1 VGRYRLPPDLTIPD
15 ILHVPHNTQ
24 LLSDVLLLLAAA
36 IVLVPLFQ
44 ALRIPAV
51 LAYLVAGVALGPY
64 SPGPVVDPKLPGV
77 FAEFGVVFLLFA
89 VGLEL
94 PLSRLQ
100 SMRRFIFGLG
110 LLQVVATATAIGGT
124 AYALGVDS
132 RAALVIGGALAFSS
146 TATVLKVLVERGETV
161 ARFGRVSVAVLIFQ
175 DLAVV
180 PLLTLLPLLAGDA
193 ANLPMALALATA
205 KGVLAIVGIMLLG
218 RYVVRPVYRFVAS
231 ANSPEVFTATNL
243 FLVLA
248 VGLLTA
254 LAGMS
259 MALGAFLAGLLLAD
273 TAYRHQV
280 EADIEPFRGLLL
292 GLFFMTVG
300 MSLDLPFMV
309 RKIDEILALTVALL
323 AGKSLLL
330 FALCRLSGL
339 GTANALRVGLLLSQ
353 GGEFAFV
360 VVSRAV
366 GLHIIDGDGGQMVTT
381 VVALSMALTPLI
393 GTLAQRLAEAWERR
407 WGREA
412 FRVETSDVKG
422 HVLIAGYGRV
432 GRTVARIL
440 SRHGIPYVALDLDA
454 QRVAAMRDGGRPI
467 YYGDATHAGVLRAA
481 GVERACAAVVTVNR
495 PALAEKAVEAIRR
508 HAPNL
513 PIITRAHDL
522 VQTGRLQHAGASAVV
537 PETIEAS
544 LQMAGLA
551 LRSAG
556 VPSATVD
563 DTLDGLRKDNYG
575 ALVERPVDAGVPGA
589 DYTIERN
596 S

>member
-1 VGRYRLPPDLTIPD
+1 M
-15 ILHVPHNTQ
+15 LHDTQ
-24 LLSDVLLLLAAA
+24 LLIDVLLLLVAA
-36 IVLVPLFQ
+36 IALVPLFQ

-51 LAYLVAGVALGPY
+51 LAYLVAGVVLGPHT
-64 SPGPVVDPKLPGV
+64 PGPVVDPGLPGV
-77 FAEFGVVFLLFA
+77 LAEFGVVFLLFA

-100 SMRRFIFGLG
+100 AMRRFIFGLG
-110 LLQVVATATAIGGT
+110 LLQVVATATAIGLA
-124 AYALGVDS
+124 AYAFGLDS
-132 RAALVIGGALAFSS
+132 RAALVVGGALAFSS

-193 ANLPMALALATA
+193 ANLPEALAVAIA
-205 KGVLAIVGIMLLG
+205 KGVAAIVGIMLLG

-254 LAGMS
+254 QVGMS

-300 MSLDLPFMV
+300 MSLDLPFMA
-309 RKIDEILALTVALL
+309 RKAETILALTAALL
-323 AGKSLLL
+323 TAKSVLLI
-330 FALCRLSGL
+330 ALCRLSGV
-339 GTANALRVGLLLSQ
+339 GMANALRVGLLLSQ

-366 GLHIIDGDGGQMVTT
+366 GLHILDGEDGQTLTT
-381 VVALSMALTPLI
+381 VVALSMAVTPAV
-393 GTLAQRLAEAWERR
+393 GVLAHSLAEAWERR
-407 WGREA
+407 WGAEA

-440 SRHGIPYVALDLDA
+440 ARHGIPYVALDLDA
-454 QRVAAMRDGGRPI
+454 HRVAAMRDGGWPI
-467 YYGDATHAGVLRAA
+467 YYGDASHAGVLRAA
-481 GVERACAAVVTVNR
+481 GVERARAAVVTINR

-508 HAPNL
+508 HAPHL

-522 VQTGRLQHAGASAVV
+522 AQFGRLKHAGASAVV

-544 LQMAGLA
+544 LQMAGLV

-556 VPSATVD
+556 MPADAVD
-563 DTLDGLRKDNYG
+563 DALDDLRKDNYG
-575 ALVERPVDAGVPGA
+575 ALAEGPADTAKPAGG
-589 DYTIERN
+589 D
-596 S
+596 

>member
-1 VGRYRLPPDLTIPD
+1 MIHDTG
-15 ILHVPHNTQ
+15 
-24 LLSDVLLLLAAA
+24 LLMDVLLLLMAA
-36 IVLVPLFQ
+36 ILLVPLFQ

-51 LAYLVAGVALGPY
+51 LAYLAAGVVLGPHT
-64 SPGPVVDPKLPGV
+64 PGPVVDPALPGV
-77 FAEFGVVFLLFA
+77 LAEFGVVFLLFA

-94 PLSRLQ
+94 PLSRLRA
-100 SMRRFIFGLG
+100 MRRFIFGLG
-110 LLQVVATATAIGGT
+110 LLQVVATAAAIGVA
-124 AYALGVDS
+124 AYTFGLDS
-132 RAALVIGGALAFSS
+132 NAALIVGGALAFSS

-193 ANLPMALALATA
+193 ANLPQALAIAIA
-205 KGVLAIVGIMLLG
+205 KGVAAIVGIMLLG
-218 RYVVRPVYRFVAS
+218 RYVVRPVYGFVAS

-254 LAGMS
+254 QVGMS

-300 MSLDLPFMV
+300 MSLDLPFMA
-309 RKIDEILALTVALL
+309 RKAETILALTAALL
-323 AGKSLLL
+323 IGKSVLL

-360 VVSRAV
+360 VLSRAV
-366 GLHIIDGDGGQMVTT
+366 GLHILDGEDGQTLT
-381 VVALSMALTPLI
+381 SVVALSMALTPAV
-393 GTLAQRLAEAWERR
+393 GVLAHSLAEAWERR
-407 WGREA
+407 WGAEA

-440 SRHGIPYVALDLDA
+440 ARHGIPYVALDLDA
-454 QRVAAMRDGGRPI
+454 HRVAAMRDGGRPI

-481 GVERACAAVVTVNR
+481 GVERARAAVVTVNR

-508 HAPNL
+508 HAPHL

-522 VQTGRLQHAGASAVV
+522 AQFGRLKHAGASAVV

-544 LQMAGLA
+544 LQLAGLA

-556 VPSATVD
+556 VPADLVD
-563 DTLDGLRKDNYG
+563 GSLDELRKDNYG
-575 ALVERPVDAGVPGA
+575 ALAEGPADKARPAGG
-589 DYTIERN
+589 D
-596 S
+596 

>member
-1 VGRYRLPPDLTIPD
+1 M
-15 ILHVPHNTQ
+15 LHDTQ
-24 LLSDVLLLLAAA
+24 LLIDILLLLATA
-36 IVLVPLFQ
+36 IILVPVFR

-51 LAYLVAGVALGPY
+51 LAYLMAGIVLGPHT
-64 SPGPVVDPKLPGV
+64 PGPVVDPKLPGV

-100 SMRRFIFGLG
+100 AMRRFIFGLG
-110 LLQVVATATAIGGT
+110 LFQVVATASAIGAA
-124 AYALGVDS
+124 AYALGVDT

-180 PLLTLLPLLAGDA
+180 PLLALLPLLAGDA
-193 ANLPMALALATA
+193 ANLPEALALAIA
-205 KGVLAIVGIMLLG
+205 KGVVAIVGIMLLG

-231 ANSPEVFTATNL
+231 AGSPEVFTATNL

-248 VGLLTA
+248 VGLLTG

-300 MSLDLPFMV
+300 MSLDLPFMA
-309 RKIDEILALTVALL
+309 RKVEVILGLTAALL
-323 AGKSLLL
+323 LGKSLLL
-330 FALCRLSGL
+330 FVLCRLSGL
-339 GTANALRVGLLLSQ
+339 GTANALRVGLLLAQ

-366 GLHIIDGDGGQMVTT
+366 GLHILDGDDGQTLTT
-381 VVALSMALTPLI
+381 VVAISMALTPAI
-393 GTLAQRLAEAWERR
+393 GMLAHRLAEAWERR
-407 WGREA
+407 WGAEA

-440 SRHGIPYVALDLDA
+440 ARQGIPYVALDLDA
-454 QRVAAMRDGGRPI
+454 RRVAAMRDGGRPI
-467 YYGDATHAGVLRAA
+467 YYGDASHAGVLRAA
-481 GVERACAAVVTVNR
+481 GVERARAAVVTINR

-508 HAPNL
+508 HAEHL

-522 VQTGRLQHAGASAVV
+522 GQTGRLKHAGASAVV

-556 VPSATVD
+556 VPAEEVD
-563 DTLDGLRKDNYG
+563 GVLDDLRKDNYG
-575 ALVERPVDAGVPGA
+575 ALVERPAEAGMPGA
-589 DYTIERN
+589 D
-596 S
+596 

>member
-1 VGRYRLPPDLTIPD
+1 MIHDP
-15 ILHVPHNTQ
+15 Q
-24 LLSDVLLLLAAA
+24 LLFDVLLLLLSA
-36 IVLVPLFQ
+36 IVLVPLFR

-51 LAYLVAGVALGPY
+51 LAYLIAGVVLGPHT
-64 SPGPVVDPKLPGV
+64 PGPVVDPELPGV
-77 FAEFGVVFLLFA
+77 LAEFGVVFLLFA

-100 SMRRFIFGLG
+100 AMRRFIFGLG
-110 LLQVVATATAIGGT
+110 MLQVVATTAAIGV
-124 AYALGVDS
+124 AAWALGLDS
-132 RAALVIGGALAFSS
+132 SAALVVGGALAFSS

-193 ANLPMALALATA
+193 ANLPEALAVALA
-205 KGVLAIVGIMLLG
+205 KGVAAIVGIMLLG
-218 RYVVRPVYRFVAS
+218 RYVVRPAYRFVAS
-231 ANSPEVFTATNL
+231 ANSPEVFTAANL

-254 LAGMS
+254 QAGMS

-292 GLFFMTVG
+292 GLFFVTVG
-300 MSLDLPFMV
+300 MSLDLPFMA
-309 RKIDEILALTVALL
+309 RKVEIVLALTAALL
-323 AGKSLLL
+323 VGKSLLL
-330 FALCRLSGL
+330 FVLCRVSGL
-339 GTANALRVGLLLSQ
+339 GTANALRVGLLLAQ

-366 GLHIIDGDGGQMVTT
+366 GLHILDGDDGQTLTT
-381 VVALSMALTPLI
+381 VVALSMALTPAI
-393 GTLAQRLAEAWERR
+393 GLMAHNLAETWERR
-407 WGREA
+407 WGSEA

-432 GRTVARIL
+432 GRTVAHIL
-440 SRHGIPYVALDLDA
+440 TRHGIPYVALDLDA
-454 QRVAAMRDGGRPI
+454 HRVAAMRDGGRPI
-467 YYGDATHAGVLRAA
+467 YYGDATHGGVLRAA
-481 GVERACAAVVTVNR
+481 GVERARAAVVTVNR
-495 PALAEKAVEAIRR
+495 PALAEKAVDAIRR
-508 HAPNL
+508 HAPHL

-522 VQTGRLQHAGASAVV
+522 AQFGRLKSSGASSVV

-544 LQMAGLA
+544 LQMAGLV

-556 VPSATVD
+556 VPAEAVD
-563 DTLDGLRKDNYG
+563 DALDELRKDNYG
-575 ALVERPVDAGVPGA
+575 ALVEGPAEKGGAAG
-589 DYTIERN
+589 
-596 S
+596 